1 MIEFFRNIAL
11 RIVSI
16 FFTII
21 IFSIIISTFNFIG
34 NLTSKTAP
42 DKKAEIKEEVEKL
55 SSHFHYWSD
64 NKARTYSGTVSVIE
78 SDVILSKLNKKYIN
92 PSTWNEFYKNIS
104 EYDQLKISSL
114 YKLFDRIYATKVL
127 TRHEFADVI
136 VTFTQNIP
144 YSLLTMESCYSAYYN
159 NKSVKEMIDQG
170 IECFG
175 DVYGGIFTP
184 TEFISNFSGDC
195 DTRTVFLYTI
205 LKRYNYDVVILNSD
219 FYAHSI
225 IGVNLPWRGKY
236 KYHLGKRYYTWET
249 TNINWQLGDI
259 PAKTSNMDMWWVA
272 L

>member
-1 MIEFFRNIAL
+1 MIEFLKNIAL

-34 NLTSKTAP
+34 KLTSKTVP
-42 DKKAEIKEEVEKL
+42 DKKAEIKEEVEEL
-55 SSHFHYWSD
+55 SSHFHYWMDS
-64 NKARTYSGTVSVIE
+64 KSRTYSGMVNVSETHVRM
-78 SDVILSKLNKKYIN
+78 SKLNKKYIN
-92 PSTWNEFYKNIS
+92 PSTWKEFYKDIS
-104 EYDQLKISSL
+104 EYDKLKLSSV
-114 YKLFDRIYATKVL
+114 YELFDRINDTKVL
-127 TRHEFADVI
+127 TRQEFADVI

-144 YSLLTMESCYSAYYN
+144 YSLLTMESCLSAYTN
-159 NKSVKEMIDQG
+159 NKSAREMIDDG
-170 IECFG
+170 IECIG

-205 LKRYNYDVVILNSD
+205 LRRYNYDTVILNSD

-259 PAKTSNMDMWWVA
+259 PPNTSNMDMWWVA